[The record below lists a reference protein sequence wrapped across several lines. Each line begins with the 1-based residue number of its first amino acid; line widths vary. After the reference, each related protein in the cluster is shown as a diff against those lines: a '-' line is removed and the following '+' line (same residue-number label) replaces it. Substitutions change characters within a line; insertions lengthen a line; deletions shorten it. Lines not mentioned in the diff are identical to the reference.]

1 MDINIKTWLLDIQ
14 QSIEEIFDFL
24 GDNRDFFAYQKDLK
38 TKKKAEY

>member
-24 GDNRDFFAYQKDLK
+24 GDNRDFLL
-38 TKKKAEY
+38 TKKI